1 MLIASQLKAVVM
13 LLAFE
18 QLFGSGLNYRRLHA
32 ALRIA
37 SLIAISL
44 TLAIILS
51 GWAETLAV
59 KSFGISLLLCMP
71 IVIVTVVIIESFRL
85 RHNHSQHRAV
95 AIDWLFVIA
104 SLAVWCVEMFRI
116 LTTFG

>member
-1 MLIASQLKAVVM
+1 M
-13 LLAFE
+13 LLTFE
-18 QLFGSGLNYRRLHA
+18 QLCGSQLNYRLLHA

-37 SLIAISL
+37 SLITISL
-44 TLAIILS
+44 TLVIILS
-51 GWAETLAV
+51 GRAETLAL
-59 KSFGISLLLCMP
+59 KSFGIYLLLCLP
-71 IVIVTVVIIESFRL
+71 IVIVTVVIVESFRL
-85 RHNHSQHRAV
+85 RRDHSEHREV